1 MTKNKQTNYRHRVME
16 SASGELFF
24 EPELV
29 ARLI

>member
-1 MTKNKQTNYRHRVME
+1 MTKNKQINYRHLVIE